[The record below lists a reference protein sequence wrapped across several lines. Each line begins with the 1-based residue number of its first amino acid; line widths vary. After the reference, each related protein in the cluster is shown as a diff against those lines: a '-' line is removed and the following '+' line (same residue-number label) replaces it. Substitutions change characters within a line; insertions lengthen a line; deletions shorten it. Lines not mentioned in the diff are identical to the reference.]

1 MKETLISD
9 TQYQKEV
16 IEKSVNVY
24 DSHFQSDKPVI
35 TKVTKTSSK
44 KHTVPLN
51 SDVQI
56 TIEEDN
62 KDLIPSNDV
71 PVSKPGMS
79 ISIDSGNSEPSD
91 LISSSSSSSSS
102 AAAAPAGTHYKA
114 DTPSCNSGSSS
125 QVFEVGSENSSPTP
139 SAGVLIESSKLSN
152 WSSSSEKISQ
162 RNNKTQDE
170 ELHDD
175 SISEQMKD
183 DGLSKKADKKKQ
195 NTHLDKI
202 PDDPILSQSTDL
214 IGQALIQSN
223 ISSTII
229 HDSDI
234 LPDEVQQAS
243 ELLIDPQKIKSMH
256 KTPQEL
262 TDESILTI
270 VSSKLPDTEVSSTQ
284 LSSQASKNESK
295 KSKKKHEKISHE
307 VGKPLEVTTG
317 NFNHIMLT
325 STNTTPSDEQAK
337 LMELDIS
344 SCQVASELSDINRS
358 HLTTVD
364 ISLNGTT
371 ITIPKKS
378 PCKQSKM
385 KSMSTSLNDEKLTN
399 EIHINLPNSSFITE
413 KVQLSSIIPLSNYN
427 SDKSTRNETQFI
439 QSSLQVLNDERQE
452 QSRHIIDNLLFN
464 NTELNNIPSNNNNRP
479 IVNSKK
485 KQKETTKPIKDRI
498 DDFKKDKVVKE
509 HLSPDVSLRTLINK
523 TESSLL
529 LASSSNKSINQAS
542 QNFNKQES
550 NKKNKKN
557 KLSLC
562 NDDDNFISLE
572 SSVLNIMKTHQ
583 SSINPQ
589 QENKISNKIIYP
601 QMNQKCST
609 SKKKLSLPKLK
620 KIKNK
625 NKLNSIDQTHQYVMN
640 ESIMEQSKIINTDMK
655 ESQENLRK
663 RRFPKSFMTQVDPKY
678 NRSVRIAA
686 KRRKVNSDE
695 KQMNHHHHNQQNR
708 ESELLNED
716 IIEC

>member
-1 MKETLISD
+1 MAEFRKCFENLDTEKRGVITIDDLKTYMRKMHYKETFLHKWIELFDPDHNGFITYEQYCKTLGLIPRKRTISKNFTDSSASISPKHEDSSGILIHSSDLKTSISRLDPSEEHRTSKEQSSSHPDVVSQEQDSYIYTQENVEVIIPVAQKFSSPSIVEITSEQNDPVEDIESNNLIPKSTTTEEMLINEVETNLVCHEKMTGRKRKYADEKSELLIGNNIHSSINDQLLESDFIPNEVTNQMMSTEVIIMDQNECNPLEHLKSTSEVYSLPENLSQQKSQQIEQHILSNEQVLLSVPQKKSAKKSKKKRKQTLELSQQVEEMIVDDHLKSHENSHTSITCELMKNTDLHDTVVFESESCQTVTMKETLISD

-24 DSHFQSDKPVI
+24 DSHFQSDKP
-35 TKVTKTSSK
+35 
-44 KHTVPLN
+44 
-51 SDVQI
+51 I

-62 KDLIPSNDV
+62 KDLIPSNDA
-71 PVSKPGMS
+71 PISKPGMS
-79 ISIDSGNSEPSD
+79 ISIDSGNSEPT
-91 LISSSSSSSSS
+91 
-102 AAAAPAGTHYKA
+102 AAAPAGTHYKA

-307 VGKPLEVTTG
+307 VRKPLEVTTG
-317 NFNHIMLT
+317 ILT
-325 STNTTPSDEQAK
+325 
-337 LMELDIS
+337 IS
-344 SCQVASELSDINRS
+344 C
-358 HLTTVD
+358 
-364 ISLNGTT
+364 
-371 ITIPKKS
+371 
-378 PCKQSKM
+378 
-385 KSMSTSLNDEKLTN
+385 
-399 EIHINLPNSSFITE
+399 
-413 KVQLSSIIPLSNYN
+413 
-427 SDKSTRNETQFI
+427 
-439 QSSLQVLNDERQE
+439 
-452 QSRHIIDNLLFN
+452 
-464 NTELNNIPSNNNNRP
+464 
-479 IVNSKK
+479 
-485 KQKETTKPIKDRI
+485 
-498 DDFKKDKVVKE
+498 
-509 HLSPDVSLRTLINK
+509 
-523 TESSLL
+523 
-529 LASSSNKSINQAS
+529 
-542 QNFNKQES
+542 
-550 NKKNKKN
+550 
-557 KLSLC
+557 
-562 NDDDNFISLE
+562 
-572 SSVLNIMKTHQ
+572 
-583 SSINPQ
+583 
-589 QENKISNKIIYP
+589 
-601 QMNQKCST
+601 
-609 SKKKLSLPKLK
+609 
-620 KIKNK
+620 
-625 NKLNSIDQTHQYVMN
+625 
-640 ESIMEQSKIINTDMK
+640 
-655 ESQENLRK
+655 
-663 RRFPKSFMTQVDPKY
+663 
-678 NRSVRIAA
+678 
-686 KRRKVNSDE
+686 
-695 KQMNHHHHNQQNR
+695 
-708 ESELLNED
+708 
-716 IIEC
+716 